1 MSRKSRLKRL
11 LAPLLERNGDIT
23 IANDWLVVKPV
34 HHVFRG
40 LILDKT
46 SMKGIFY
53 GRWGTTHMFV
63 VRRTCGLEGFINVS
77 GKKYGADFFDL
88 PETVMSTIL
97 CEEIESTTLPFLRA
111 MNTLDKYYDH
121 AMAGER
127 PISLWPEAHFCL
139 ELGVGHFDIARAL
152 YSEHS
157 EYWLQDRPWW
167 KPEHRASNASIR
179 RLGELLAK
187 ERCGDIAA
195 LFHQW
200 ETITAANFK
209 LAGIWEPTPFPFE

>member
-1 MSRKSRLKRL
+1 
-11 LAPLLERNGDIT
+11 
-23 IANDWLVVKPV
+23 
-34 HHVFRG
+34 
-40 LILDKT
+40 
-46 SMKGIFY
+46 
-53 GRWGTTHMFV
+53 
-63 VRRTCGLEGFINVS
+63 
-77 GKKYGADFFDL
+77 
-88 PETVMSTIL
+88 
-97 CEEIESTTLPFLRA
+97 
-111 MNTLDKYYDH
+111 
-121 AMAGER
+121 
-127 PISLWPEAHFCL
+127 
-139 ELGVGHFDIARAL
+139 VGHFDIARAL

-200 ETITAANFK
+200 ETTTAANFK